1 MRKFRTRAKLH
12 FLTYPQCDIPLQEMM
27 NQLKQIAG
35 ERFGWALIAAEDHE
49 ERENDSN
56 VGVHRHVMQEYC
68 KNFETENQRYWDL
81 KYNGKTYHPHFEPT
95 KNKAKCLQYCM
106 KDGEYIYE
114 GTHKDAPF
122 TPDVYLQANKS
133 KQGYGFTYIATQI
146 KAGKTMDD
154 LDEEM
159 PGHVLNHKRKIEE
172 YQQFQQEKA
181 VRREKKPAFHGF
193 KIPRNYDWELIAK
206 WANDNFMKPRQ
217 PRQPQLWIWSR
228 QPEMGKTYPWAIIM
242 RKYFNCYEWI
252 YGPKQGKEI
261 LSCDYILIDELKG
274 GITITELK
282 SLSQMYGM
290 NLDIKYGAPTFFN
303 KNVPL
308 IITSNLPPS
317 EIYHKCKK
325 EDLESLE
332 SRFLIV
338 NVDEAC
344 HLEPLQEP
352 IVEPTFELTP
362 VTTRHLLGSPTR
374 QPEPEPEPVP
384 QPEPDQPVPED
395 KQDLSEDRNYED
407 HSEESNDQFEIM
419 EQIRREEANKENI
432 PPKKKTKKIKRKN

>member
-1 MRKFRTRAKLH
+1 MRNLISDAVEVKGSDDKKYKKEKLLGFGRGEFRVLITKLKIAQFGLNYQNCH
-12 FLTYPQCDIPLQEMM
+12 NQIFASLDFSFESTYQGIRRSY
-27 NQLKQIAG
+27 
-35 ERFGWALIAAEDHE
+35 RFG
-49 ERENDSN
+49 
-56 VGVHRHVMQEYC
+56 Q
-68 KNFETENQRYWDL
+68 
-81 KYNGKTYHPHFEPT
+81 
-95 KNKAKCLQYCM
+95 
-106 KDGEYIYE
+106 
-114 GTHKDAPF
+114 
-122 TPDVYLQANKS
+122 
-133 KQGYGFTYIATQI
+133 
-146 KAGKTMDD
+146 
-154 LDEEM
+154 
-159 PGHVLNHKRKIEE
+159 
-172 YQQFQQEKA
+172 
-181 VRREKKPAFHGF
+181 
-193 KIPRNYDWELIAK
+193 ELIAK

-362 VTTRHLLGSPTR
+362 MTTRHLLGSPTR
-374 QPEPEPEPVP
+374 QTV
-384 QPEPDQPVPED
+384 
-395 KQDLSEDRNYED
+395 S
-407 HSEESNDQFEIM
+407 
-419 EQIRREEANKENI
+419 
-432 PPKKKTKKIKRKN
+432 